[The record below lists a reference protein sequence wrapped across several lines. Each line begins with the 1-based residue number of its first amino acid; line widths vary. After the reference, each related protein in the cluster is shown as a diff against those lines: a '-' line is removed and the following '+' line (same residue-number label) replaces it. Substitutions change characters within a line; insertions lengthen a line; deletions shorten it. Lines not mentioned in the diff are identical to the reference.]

1 MPLQNMTLGWFRRFL
16 TSSFLL
22 TELLHTSD
30 QSSDGD
36 KDIGL
41 PGGPPSSQIDP
52 AVLPF
57 DLQKLWGKAKRR
69 LVQFGDESMKPRK
82 DSKRMR

>member
-1 MPLQNMTLGWFRRFL
+1 M
-16 TSSFLL
+16 
-22 TELLHTSD
+22 SD

-36 KDIGL
+36 DGIEL
-41 PGGPPSSQIDP
+41 PGVPPSSHIDP

-57 DLQKLWGKAKRR
+57 DLQKLRGMAKRR
-69 LVQFGDESMKPRK
+69 LVQCGDESMKSRK